1 MSYKSN
7 YKIFPPFNCLA
18 YEKKFSFEI
27 PTFRGFKGLLKGDD
41 LYLDVIDHERI
52 NIETLDLSVGLGV
65 LEEGEDGL
73 ARLLWPSTLG
83 GGGLE
88 LFGLASSAH

>member
-1 MSYKSN
+1 MNNIQFYTRKN
-7 YKIFPPFNCLA
+7 KM
-18 YEKKFSFEI
+18 
-27 PTFRGFKGLLKGDD
+27 
-41 LYLDVIDHERI
+41 YLDVINNQSV